1 MPFPFYNTAPPTPS
15 TKNNITDIAVIYG
28 IRDFLL
34 NRNLAPVYPYL
45 STAINGSPRIGEPVL
60 DTSINGDANVIP
72 LGLPLEVEGIS
83 RYNTAIAINQFKND
97 QPTAPSLINIENV
110 VQSQGVFGSVDFP
123 NGIQSY
129 PTSATQQVSEYGLLG
144 KTAYAGFRKSATLFN
159 LYLDSTKQ
167 IDAGDFI
174 SLQPAGFTQQ
184 VTGYADQ
191 YGGLNLGNSQ
201 SGIQAASVIGS
212 LLNGQGLGLA
222 KGGVVTNFDMRSSL
236 AGRVLGAT
244 GAFNDTKLGM
254 IGGQQLA
261 LALAN
266 NAAFNVQQDILGS
279 LNVQDNVLAL
289 VKGGPLPG
297 LRPNYQITVPSSTGG
312 KIADYTEK
320 VLGFTI
326 PRSYLTDAGSIF
338 SSENQAGNIQRA
350 NSMLEN
356 TGKGQRQSL
365 TTNMFANI
373 NGTGDYDNPNPTP
386 FRSGYAPGYAK
397 GEEKPDLTPPN
408 IYAFYDDK
416 TKGTV
421 LNLMVSL
428 TGASNLIPTIS
439 YDRSN
444 LIKEYGFEA
453 PSDKTFIGHR
463 YISSYDYRK
472 VNDVGFSWGSRDGK
486 TVNGDI
492 DDNYEPL
499 DGDKKSLLV
508 KTQKLFNS
516 KGMLNIVTRKG
527 DMNKFSSQIE
537 TASGGGFSKGS
548 GVLTK
553 DVYAGNY
560 QVSAKF
566 DTAENTYCRSW
577 TTLDRYDK
585 VSNLIRNSGLTE
597 FSNILPYRF
606 QYENS
611 TLESAGF
618 VKIAPYVD
626 EFENADAYSSVIE
639 ANPKNYMFSIENLA
653 WNENLANLLPV
664 EQGPGDLTTGTRGRI
679 MWFPPYDIQFS
690 ESTSVNWESTNFIGR
705 GEPVYT
711 YNNTERSG
719 NLSFKII
726 VDHSSYVN
734 AFGDSAIY
742 ADDNY
747 VASFFAGCV
756 DPDSKVGKRLTVSQK
771 SAGVKASN
779 ETTSKKSIQPITG
792 LNEMKFN
799 IYFPNDWAN
808 VSETLSRGY
817 ENGLKNNSATPT
829 APVDNLNGEGYG
841 IRSYN
846 GQVTRPRDS
855 SGNPINTA
863 PFKPYND
870 NYNYGL
876 NAIKRKI
883 NGVEYDGIASD
894 AISTGY
900 NTALSEFLEKTCKEC
915 VVNVSS
921 YASPQGYTGDNKTL
935 ASSRAESTVEYLK
948 NNLTITNKDRIKFV
962 TKSQAITSSG
972 CNKFGNTDTENC
984 KKDRFSVVTFDTDP
998 NLLPKDVIEA
1008 PVVVKKASDAQKLN
1022 VTVTNQLYDE
1032 SRYFNRIKN
1041 SDPLVF
1047 DAFKEKI
1054 KYFHPAFHSMTPEGL
1069 NSRLTFLQQC
1079 TRQGPT
1085 LEKVD
1090 TQNLAFGRAPVC
1102 ILRIGDFY
1110 HTKIVIDN
1118 LSVDYEPLV
1127 WDLNPEGIGVQPM
1140 IANVTLSFK
1149 FVGGSSLKGPIDMLQ
1164 NALSF
1169 NYYANTH
1176 VYDPRANYIKKAEN
1190 TGKDANGKDLP
1201 AYQIMSGSPIS
1212 NYMTIPNPPAT
1223 TPQPEQNQKAN
1234 AEKATDANS
1243 AQPTAAAPP
1252 GSTGTDESIY
1262 ENAMLLGNYNLT
1274 VSYSGTKLKGRFF
1287 IYGNNDLLKEEYD
1300 AKIQL
1305 SAGPMGGMLDIAAFK
1320 LGGPTSDKP
1329 GSGNFESTKDGWK
1342 ETLSFAKD
1350 KSTSTV
1356 DFKVIIPK
1364 FPKLSFWFRKAIIP
1378 YDCPD
1383 EDYKMDDIISVHDY
1397 ENIKK
1402 NPCCACYGDPYTA
1415 SKPVII
1421 DGKECPLA
1429 GTTC

>member
-1 MPFPFYNTAPPTPS
+1 LVS
-15 TKNNITDIAVIYG
+15 VDDITQ
-28 IRDFLL
+28 
-34 NRNLAPVYPYL
+34 
-45 STAINGSPRIGEPVL
+45 T
-60 DTSINGDANVIP
+60 
-72 LGLPLEVEGIS
+72 
-83 RYNTAIAINQFKND
+83 
-97 QPTAPSLINIENV
+97 
-110 VQSQGVFGSVDFP
+110 QGVFGTVDFP
-123 NGIQSY
+123 IGIQSY
-129 PTSATQQVSEYGLLG
+129 PNSATQQVSEYGLLG
-144 KTAYAGFRKSATLFN
+144 KTAYAGFRKSATLYN
-159 LYLDSTKQ
+159 LYLDTTKQ
-167 IDAGDFI
+167 VDAGDWI

-184 VTGYADQ
+184 VTGYLDQ
-191 YGGLNLGNSQ
+191 YGGLNLGDSQ
-201 SGIQAASVIGS
+201 SGIQAANIIGS
-212 LLNGQGLGLA
+212 ILNGQGLGFA
-222 KGGVVTNFDMRSSL
+222 KGGVEPNFDIRSSL
-236 AGRVLGAT
+236 AGRVLGAA
-244 GAFNDTKLGM
+244 GAMSDTKLGM

-279 LNVQDNVLAL
+279 LNIQDNVLAL

-297 LRPNYQITVPSSTGG
+297 LRPNYQITVPSSTLGQ
-312 KIADYTEK
+312 IADYTEK

-326 PRSYLTDAGSIF
+326 PRSYLSDAGSIF
-338 SSENQAGNIQRA
+338 TSEYNSGNIERA
-350 NSMLEN
+350 NAMIDN
-356 TGKGQRQSL
+356 TGKGQATAL
-365 TTNMFANI
+365 AANMNANI
-373 NGTGDYDNPNPTP
+373 NGTGQYDNPLFTE
-386 FRSGYAPGYAK
+386 FRSGYVPGYK
-397 GEEKPDLTPPN
+397 RNDKDLTETN
-408 IYAFYDDK
+408 IYAFYTSDGKSIKNFIALPTDSSELIPDISYNRSQLISDYGFK
-416 TKGTV
+416 SPEETFTGPNGNKGYDNRKSSDIGFTWVGVDGTV
-421 LNLMVSL
+421 N
-428 TGASNLIPTIS
+428 A
-439 YDRSN
+439 Y
-444 LIKEYGFEA
+444 
-453 PSDKTFIGHR
+453 SDATAQL
-463 YISSYDYRK
+463 
-472 VNDVGFSWGSRDGK
+472 
-486 TVNGDI
+486 
-492 DDNYEPL
+492 PL
-499 DGDKKSLLV
+499 DNKKSLLT

-527 DMNKFSSQIE
+527 NMGFSSSQLE
-537 TASGGGFSKGS
+537 TASGGGISKGS
-548 GVLTK
+548 GVLTSS
-553 DVYAGNY
+553 VYAGGY
-560 QVSAKF
+560 QVATNF
-566 DTAENTYCRSW
+566 DNPENTYCRSW
-577 TTLDRYDK
+577 TTVDRYDK
-585 VSNLIRNSGLTE
+585 VSKLIRNSGLTE
-597 FSNILPYRF
+597 FSRILPYRF

-653 WNENLANLLPV
+653 WNENLSNLLPV
-664 EQGPGDLTTGTRGRI
+664 EQGPGDLTTGVRGRI

-734 AFGDSAIY
+734 AFGDSAIQ
-742 ADDNY
+742 ADNDY

-756 DPDSKVGKRLTVSQK
+756 EPDSKAGQRLTVSQK
-771 SAGVKASN
+771 SAGVKALD
-779 ETTSKKSIQPITG
+779 ETTPKKTIQPITG

-799 IYFPNDWAN
+799 FYFPNDWAN

-829 APVDNLNGEGYG
+829 SPVDNLDGKGYG
-841 IRSYN
+841 IGSYT

-855 SGNPINTA
+855 SGNPTNL
-863 PFKPYND
+863 PFKNYND

-921 YASPQGYTGDNKTL
+921 YASPQGYPDDNKKL
-935 ASSRAESTVEYLK
+935 ADSRANSTVEYLK

-972 CNKFGNTDTENC
+972 CKKFGETDTRPC
-984 KKDRFSVVTFDTDP
+984 KEDRFSVVTFDTDP

-1008 PVVVKKASDAQKLN
+1008 PVVVKKATSTERVN
-1022 VTVTNQLYDE
+1022 VEVTNQLYDE

-1047 DAFKEKI
+1047 DAFKDKI

-1090 TQNLAFGRAPVC
+1090 TKNLAFGRAPVC

-1110 HTKIVIDN
+1110 HTKIIIDN

-1201 AYQIMSGSPIS
+1201 PYEIMSGSPIS
-1212 NYMTIPNPPAT
+1212 NYMTVPNPPAT
-1223 TPQPEQNQKAN
+1223 TPQPEQNQPAN
-1234 AEKATDANS
+1234 AEIATGSES
-1243 AQPTAAAPP
+1243 AQPQPAAPP
-1252 GSTGTDESIY
+1252 TTPNAASGDDLDRIKLYRVDNQVGGVELFFEIQGNAALNNEQEFRATITDNTIEIEIGVGKLNTTDLVQTFIFTGFTSQLVDEKTYFVKAKFGSTSKTQIFTYITD
-1262 ENAMLLGNYNLT
+1262 
-1274 VSYSGTKLKGRFF
+1274 
-1287 IYGNNDLLKEEYD
+1287 
-1300 AKIQL
+1300 
-1305 SAGPMGGMLDIAAFK
+1305 
-1320 LGGPTSDKP
+1320 
-1329 GSGNFESTKDGWK
+1329 
-1342 ETLSFAKD
+1342 
-1350 KSTSTV
+1350 
-1356 DFKVIIPK
+1356 
-1364 FPKLSFWFRKAIIP
+1364 
-1378 YDCPD
+1378 
-1383 EDYKMDDIISVHDY
+1383 
-1397 ENIKK
+1397 
-1402 NPCCACYGDPYTA
+1402 
-1415 SKPVII
+1415 
-1421 DGKECPLA
+1421 
-1429 GTTC
+1429 

>member
-1 MPFPFYNTAPPTPS
+1 MPFYNTAPPTPS
-15 TKNNITDIAVIYG
+15 TKNNITDIAVTYG

-34 NRNLAPVYPYL
+34 NKNLLPTYPFIT
-45 STAINGSPRIGEPVL
+45 TAINGSPRIGEPVL
-60 DTSINGDANVIP
+60 NTSINGDSNVIP
-72 LGLPLEVEGIS
+72 LGLPLETEGIF
-83 RYNTAIAINQFKND
+83 RYNLATALNQFKND
-97 QPTAPSLINIENV
+97 IPTSLVNVNNIT
-110 VQSQGVFGSVDFP
+110 QTQGVFGSVDFP
-123 NGIQSY
+123 MGQPY
-129 PTSATQQVSEYGLLG
+129 PNSATQQVSEYGILG
-144 KTAYAGFRKSATLFN
+144 KTDYAGFRKSATLFN

-167 IDAGDFI
+167 VDAGDWI

-184 VTGYADQ
+184 VTGYLDQ
-191 YGGLNLGNSQ
+191 YGGLNLGDSQ
-201 SGIQAASVIGS
+201 SGIQAANIIGS
-212 LLNGQGLGLA
+212 LLNGQGLGLS
-222 KGGVVTNFDMRSSL
+222 KGGVIPNFDIRSSL
-236 AGRVLGAT
+236 AGRVLGAA
-244 GAFNDTKLGM
+244 GALTDTKLGM

-266 NAAFNVQQDILGS
+266 NAAFNLQQDILGS
-279 LNVQDNVLAL
+279 LNIQDNVLAL

-297 LRPNYQITVPSSTGG
+297 LRPNYQITVPSSTLG
-312 KIADYTEK
+312 KVADYTEK

-326 PRSYLTDAGSIF
+326 PRSYLTPAGSIF
-338 SSENQAGNIQRA
+338 SSENQSGNIQRA

-453 PSDKTFIGHR
+453 PSDQYYIGHR
-463 YISSYDYRK
+463 TNPGYDKRKSS
-472 VNDVGFSWGSRDGK
+472 DVGFSWGSNVGVA
-486 TVNGDI
+486 VNVDV
-492 DDNYEPL
+492 DDNYSPL
-499 DGDKKSLLV
+499 VGNKKSLLV

-527 DMNKFSSQIE
+527 DMNKKSSQIE

-548 GVLTK
+548 GVLSSG
-553 DVYAGNY
+553 VYAGGY
-560 QVSAKF
+560 QVVTNF
-566 DTAENTYCRSW
+566 NNPENTYCRSW

-585 VSNLIRNSGLTE
+585 VSKLIRNSGLTE
-597 FSNILPYRF
+597 FSRILPYRF

-626 EFENADAYSSVIE
+626 EYDNADAYSSVIE

-653 WNENLANLLPV
+653 WNENLSNLLPV
-664 EQGPGDLTTGTRGRI
+664 EQGPGDLTTGIRGRI

-734 AFGDSAIY
+734 AFGDSAVY
-742 ADDNY
+742 ADNNY

-756 DPDSKVGKRLTVSQK
+756 KPDSEVGKRLTVSQK
-771 SAGVKASN
+771 SAGVKALDD
-779 ETTSKKSIQPITG
+779 TTPKKTFEPFAGTD
-792 LNEMKFN
+792 EMKFS
-799 IYFPNDWAN
+799 IYYPNDN
-808 VSETLSRGY
+808 YVVSDLIAKGY
-817 ENGLKNNSATPT
+817 ENGLDNNYRNGNSSVGTTPVES
-829 APVDNLNGEGYG
+829 PGDGYG
-841 IRSYN
+841 I
-846 GQVTRPRDS
+846 GQYQGTLTRPRDS
-855 SGNPINTA
+855 SGKPNKNADFKTYTDNTN
-863 PFKPYND
+863 F
-870 NYNYGL
+870 GL
-876 NAIKRKI
+876 NGVNRYI
-883 NGVEYDGIASD
+883 NGVQYLGISSD
-894 AISTGY
+894 ISSNDY
-900 NTALSEFLEKTCKEC
+900 YTALEDFLEKTCKEC
-915 VVNVSS
+915 YVKIKS
-921 YASPQGYTGDNKTL
+921 YASPQGYVEDNKKL
-935 ASSRAESTVEYLK
+935 ADARTNSAFEYLK
-948 NNLTITNKDRIKFV
+948 SKLPKLTSENRIRPDLGSHAFSDADYEFCKRQTKGTDSGPCKVARSTDITFE
-962 TKSQAITSSG
+962 
-972 CNKFGNTDTENC
+972 TD
-984 KKDRFSVVTFDTDP
+984 DP
-998 NLLPKDVIEA
+998 NLYPKEIVEA
-1008 PVVVKKASDAQKLN
+1008 PVVVKKATSTERVN
-1022 VTVTNQLYDE
+1022 VEVTNQLYDE
-1032 SRYFNRIKN
+1032 SRYFTRIKN
-1041 SDPLVF
+1041 TDPLVF
-1047 DAFKEKI
+1047 DAFRDKI

-1190 TGKDANGKDLP
+1190 AGKDANGKDLP

-1223 TPQPEQNQKAN
+1223 TTAPEQNQEAN

-1243 AQPTAAAPP
+1243 AQLTAAAPP
-1252 GSTGTDESIY
+1252 GST
-1262 ENAMLLGNYNLT
+1262 
-1274 VSYSGTKLKGRFF
+1274 
-1287 IYGNNDLLKEEYD
+1287 DLDRIIFNRVDNQVDGVELVFE
-1300 AKIQL
+1300 
-1305 SAGPMGGMLDIAAFK
+1305 IARD
-1320 LGGPTSDKP
+1320 SN
-1329 GSGNFESTKDGWK
+1329 GNFSSLSK
-1342 ETLSFAKD
+1342 EQDFRATITDNTTEIEIGVGTLNTTDLTQKFIFTGFSSQLVNGKSYFVKAKFG
-1350 KSTSTV
+1350 S
-1356 DFKVIIPK
+1356 IPK
-1364 FPKLSFWFRKAIIP
+1364 TQSFT
-1378 YDCPD
+1378 
-1383 EDYKMDDIISVHDY
+1383 YKTD
-1397 ENIKK
+1397 
-1402 NPCCACYGDPYTA
+1402 
-1415 SKPVII
+1415 
-1421 DGKECPLA
+1421 
-1429 GTTC
+1429 

>member
-83 RYNTAIAINQFKND
+83 RYNIAIAINQFKND

-338 SSENQAGNIQRA
+338 TSEYSSGNIDRA
-350 NSMLEN
+350 NAMIQN
-356 TGKGQRQSL
+356 TGKGQNQAL
-365 TTNMFANI
+365 ITNVISNI
-373 NGTGDYDNPNPTP
+373 NGTGQYDNPNTTE
-386 FRSGYAPGYAK
+386 FRSGYIPGYKNNK
-397 GEEKPDLTPPN
+397 GELAVNPTL
-408 IYAFYDDK
+408 YAFYDDA
-416 TKGTV
+416 TKGTI
-421 LNLMVSL
+421 LNFIAHSD
-428 TGASNLIPTIS
+428 SLIPEIS
-439 YDRSN
+439 FNRSDM
-444 LIKEYGFEA
+444 IKKYGFFA
-453 PSDKTFIGHR
+453 PEDTGTGPKGNSGYNKR
-463 YISSYDYRK
+463 KIS
-472 VNDVGFSWGSRDGK
+472 NVGFTWTSTNGEAVNSNVISNEIAFPDELPSTVIFDG
-486 TVNGDI
+486 TEYNQ
-492 DDNYEPL
+492 
-499 DGDKKSLLV
+499 KKSLLY

-516 KGMLNIVTRKG
+516 KGMLNIVTAKG
-527 DMNKFSSQIE
+527 DMNKISTQIQ

-548 GVLTK
+548 GVLNQ
-553 DVYAGNY
+553 DVYAGGY
-560 QVSAKF
+560 QAIATF
-566 DTAENTYCRSW
+566 NTPENTYCRSW

-585 VSNLIRNSGLTE
+585 VYNLVRRSGLKD
-597 FSNILPYRF
+597 FSEKLPYRF
-606 QYENS
+606 NLDVNDS

-626 EFENADAYSSVIE
+626 EFGNADEYRLTSPIE

-653 WNENLANLLPV
+653 WHDSENMKNLLPV
-664 EQGPGDLTTGTRGRI
+664 EQGPGDLITRVRGRI

-734 AFGDSAIY
+734 AFGDSAIQ

-756 DPDSKVGKRLTVSQK
+756 QPDSEVGKRLTISQK
-771 SAGVKASN
+771 SAGAQLSN
-779 ETTSKKSIQPITG
+779 EATPKKTFEPFGETD
-792 LNEMKFN
+792 EMKFS
-799 IYFPNDWAN
+799 IYYPNDN
-808 VSETLSRGY
+808 YVVSDLIALGY
-817 ENGLKNNSATPT
+817 ENGLDNNYRNGNSSVGTTPVES
-829 APVDNLNGEGYG
+829 PGDGYG
-841 IRSYN
+841 I
-846 GQVTRPRDS
+846 GQYQGKLTRPRDS
-855 SGNPINTA
+855 SGNPKTNADFKTYTDNTN
-863 PFKPYND
+863 F
-870 NYNYGL
+870 GL
-876 NAIKRKI
+876 NGVGRYI
-883 NGVEYDGIASD
+883 NGVQYLGISSD
-894 AISTGY
+894 ISSNDY
-900 NTALSEFLEKTCKEC
+900 YTALEDFLEKTCKEC
-915 VVNVSS
+915 YVKIKS
-921 YASPQGYTGDNKTL
+921 YASPQGYVDDNKKL
-935 ASSRAESTVEYLK
+935 ADARTNSAFEYLK
-948 NNLTITNKDRIKFV
+948 SKLPKLTSENRIRPDLGSHAFSDADYEFCKRQTKGTDSGPCKVARSTDITFE
-962 TKSQAITSSG
+962 
-972 CNKFGNTDTENC
+972 TD
-984 KKDRFSVVTFDTDP
+984 DP
-998 NLLPKDVIEA
+998 NLYPKEIVEA
-1008 PVVVKKASDAQKLN
+1008 PVVEKKATSTERVN
-1022 VTVTNQLYDE
+1022 VDVVNQLYDE
-1032 SRYFNRIKN
+1032 SRYFTRIKDT
-1041 SDPLVF
+1041 DPLVF
-1047 DAFKEKI
+1047 DAFKDRI
-1054 KYFHPAFHSMTPEGL
+1054 KYFNPAFHSMTPEGL

-1085 LEKVD
+1085 LEAMGGS
-1090 TQNLAFGRAPVC
+1090 NLAFGRAPVC

-1110 HTKIVIDN
+1110 NTKIIIDS

-1176 VYDPRANYIKKAEN
+1176 VYDPRANYIEKAKN
-1190 TGKDANGKDLP
+1190 TGKDENGNDLP
-1201 AYQIMSGSPIS
+1201 AYQIMFGSPIS
-1212 NYMTIPNPPAT
+1212 NYITVPNPPPVTNA
-1223 TPQPEQNQKAN
+1223 PESNQIAN
-1234 AEKATDANS
+1234 AEIATGPES
-1243 AQPTAAAPP
+1243 AQPTADAPP
-1252 GSTGTDESIY
+1252 ASVSTTPAITGFKYVEIQNIGGNNYTVTVVLNQTGIYKNENGGTTQLLTDEELKTFMSK
-1262 ENAMLLGNYNLT
+1262 GVRLT
-1274 VSYSGTKLKGRFF
+1274 LEKT
-1287 IYGNNDLLKEEYD
+1287 
-1300 AKIQL
+1300 
-1305 SAGPMGGMLDIAAFK
+1305 
-1320 LGGPTSDKP
+1320 PTP
-1329 GSGNFESTKDGWK
+1329 I
-1342 ETLSFAKD
+1342 
-1350 KSTSTV
+1350 STSRV
-1356 DFKVIIPK
+1356 EEVITD
-1364 FPKLSFWFRKAIIP
+1364 A
-1378 YDCPD
+1378 
-1383 EDYKMDDIISVHDY
+1383 
-1397 ENIKK
+1397 NITK
-1402 NPCCACYGDPYTA
+1402 T
-1415 SKPVII
+1415 
-1421 DGKECPLA
+1421 DGKCVQGCLFAIGYQMGSEPNNGGFNVKDLV
-1429 GTTC
+1429 GGLYSLSVYYDGKIKGKIGVNLGDVKFQYFG